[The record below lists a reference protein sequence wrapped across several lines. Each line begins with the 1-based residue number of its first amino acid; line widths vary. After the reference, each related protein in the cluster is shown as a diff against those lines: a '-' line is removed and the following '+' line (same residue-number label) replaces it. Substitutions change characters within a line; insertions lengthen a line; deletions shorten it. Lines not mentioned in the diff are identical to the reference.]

1 MVHTPSSK
9 SLKNPTSRH
18 TWFNQKVNFME
29 KEFSI
34 TIKLSSKQELEKLE
48 KIILK
53 NLVMPEFVFPYS
65 IEIQPE
71 NN

>member
-1 MVHTPSSK
+1 
-9 SLKNPTSRH
+9 
-18 TWFNQKVNFME
+18 ME